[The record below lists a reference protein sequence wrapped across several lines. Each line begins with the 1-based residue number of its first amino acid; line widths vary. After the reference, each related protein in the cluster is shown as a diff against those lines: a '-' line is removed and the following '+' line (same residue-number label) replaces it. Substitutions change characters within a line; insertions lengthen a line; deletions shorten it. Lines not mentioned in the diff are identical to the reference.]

1 VVNGALFHWFGP
13 DLITLRIS
21 IVVLKTIA
29 IALTYLIT
37 RHLASRR
44 FALLVCGVLVSVW
57 GTPWWFLNTPYAN
70 HYSLTLTLAGVLCFL
85 SLPHRFRLA
94 CLLAGLSFGLA
105 ATFKPTAGGLAFAGF
120 ALFLVLADEALA
132 RRALPTGPS
141 LPAWCVRG
149 ARLTALAGA
158 LALFAG
164 YLWHRNTVWNVVVL
178 FTPAALTLCVAT
190 IRELRAPVHDGMRA
204 GLLGIVLAA
213 SGAALPLLGIG
224 VYYAAKG
231 WLADLLFN
239 VIAGLPQAVAATYY
253 HPFSAPTSG
262 VALRFAILAATV
274 ALIAVAR
281 RHLRLPA
288 PGRFHVAVGLGVV
301 GAVLLLF
308 AARSSLPATVLA
320 YARSRAWYG
329 SLLSIWYAVPLVSI
343 WLTGLLL
350 FRSRSSEAA
359 AGAEHRTGVL
369 LVYCNAVAAW
379 LLLYPVADLVH
390 IIMGLPAVTPLW
402 AFLLERFH
410 RAGAH
415 VAESRPYGSRW
426 ISMGLTGTL
435 AVCMIAPA
443 IDHLVLKF
451 QRSRDD
457 LVALNRAT
465 GIRGTQPKFGEVA
478 ALVGYLRAEA
488 PAQRDLFVLSGE
500 QLLYF
505 LADRRSVFE
514 AREFTF
520 YLLLSGQLSDDDARR
535 LVDEQRLVE
544 KLAAAQPVIVE
555 GGDARTAG
563 RLRRVF
569 PSMSRYL
576 DSHYHIVA
584 RLGDYRV
591 LVSEGDRPG
600 SVDPHYPLP

>member
-1 VVNGALFHWFGP
+1 MCASWVGNGDALG
-13 DLITLRIS
+13 S
-21 IVVLKTIA
+21 E
-29 IALTYLIT
+29 
-37 RHLASRR
+37 
-44 FALLVCGVLVSVW
+44 
-57 GTPWWFLNTPYAN
+57 
-70 HYSLTLTLAGVLCFL
+70 L
-85 SLPHRFRLA
+85 S
-94 CLLAGLSFGLA
+94 
-105 ATFKPTAGGLAFAGF
+105 
-120 ALFLVLADEALA
+120 
-132 RRALPTGPS
+132 
-141 LPAWCVRG
+141 
-149 ARLTALAGA
+149 
-158 LALFAG
+158 
-164 YLWHRNTVWNVVVL
+164 
-178 FTPAALTLCVAT
+178 
-190 IRELRAPVHDGMRA
+190 
-204 GLLGIVLAA
+204 
-213 SGAALPLLGIG
+213 
-224 VYYAAKG
+224 
-231 WLADLLFN
+231 
-239 VIAGLPQAVAATYY
+239 
-253 HPFSAPTSG
+253 
-262 VALRFAILAATV
+262 
-274 ALIAVAR
+274 
-281 RHLRLPA
+281 
-288 PGRFHVAVGLGVV
+288 
-301 GAVLLLF
+301 
-308 AARSSLPATVLA
+308 
-320 YARSRAWYG
+320 
-329 SLLSIWYAVPLVSI
+329 
-343 WLTGLLL
+343 
-350 FRSRSSEAA
+350 
-359 AGAEHRTGVL
+359 
-369 LVYCNAVAAW
+369 
-379 LLLYPVADLVH
+379 
-390 IIMGLPAVTPLW
+390 
-402 AFLLERFH
+402 
-410 RAGAH
+410 
-415 VAESRPYGSRW
+415 
-426 ISMGLTGTL
+426 
-435 AVCMIAPA
+435 IAPA